1 LAMLAFCGVTSIA
14 TKVAA
19 VTLKVVEPDILP
31 IEALMAVEP
40 GPTAVASPLLL
51 IMAAAEFAEL
61 QVTCD
66 ERFCFEPSVYTP
78 VAVN

>member
-1 LAMLAFCGVTSIA
+1 MLAFVGVRSIA

-19 VTLKVVEPDILP
+19 VTLNVVDPDILP
-31 IEALMAVEP
+31 KWAVIVVEP
-40 GPTAVASPLLL
+40 GPTAVASPVLV
-51 IMAAAEFAEL
+51 IEAAAVFAEL

-66 ERFCFEPSVYTP
+66 EMFCLVPSAYTR